1 MSVLEYVA
9 PDCFPRLVT
18 VGKEGK
24 VWAVMDPQL
33 LMEIGED
40 EGMESPVKEV
50 HLPKNTGMK

>member
-1 MSVLEYVA
+1 
-9 PDCFPRLVT
+9 
-18 VGKEGK
+18 
-24 VWAVMDPQL
+24 MDPQL